1 VHKLFIDFKK
11 AFDSVRREEVLY
23 NILAEFRIPKKVVG
37 LIKKVSK

>member
-1 VHKLFIDFKK
+1 VHKLFIHLKK
-11 AFDSVRREEVLY
+11 FYDSLTREVLY